1 MLGRNK
7 HDDTVVEKGAGL
19 ARGPALILGS
29 ILTAAGLL
37 ALIHHNEFPSFGS
50 GFPDGTA
57 TGSKWLGLFG
67 VNGWTCWLIIACGGL
82 LLFGSAQHLLAKTMS
97 LAVGLILGAASV
109 IGLVDKRD
117 VLGLAYENGLTKLA
131 LGIAAAILLFNTL
144 APRVKHE
151 RPVDDGPRGA
161 PVDTTR
167 TERVERPVADRE
179 VVAPRGG
186 SVEPG
191 TRR

>member
-1 MLGRNK
+1 MFGNK
-7 HDDTVVEKGAGL
+7 DDDTVVEKGPGL

-29 ILTAAGLL
+29 ILVAAGLL
-37 ALIHHNEFPSFGS
+37 AIVKHSTFPSFGS
-50 GFPDGTA
+50 NFPDGTA

-67 VNGWTCWLIIACGGL
+67 VNGWTCWLVIACGGL

-109 IGLVDKRD
+109 IALVDGQD
-117 VLGLAYENGLTKLA
+117 TFGLAYQNGLTKLA

-151 RPVDDGPRGA
+151 KPAQGEPRGT
-161 PVDTTR
+161 PVDTTGR
-167 TERVERPVADRE
+167 TERVERPVGDR
-179 VVAPRGG
+179 AG
-186 SVEPG
+186 STE
-191 TRR
+191 TARR